1 MMSLIISDPGSRGS
15 GGEAESGGGG
25 AVIEGGWQCSLRQ
38 GGCHAG
44 SAAAP
49 GDPVLNG
56 RDSQLLVFL
65 CKIRKGGDPSS
76 EGLNPAGTRFFSSR
90 GWRFRVRTESR
101 DTLGCK
107 ETWAA
112 QPVDKFVKKQRCS
125 RGFLSHPDP
134 ADTRWT
140 HKPVL
145 PMYVCYRCL
154 IKRPNVVFRLQ
165 LVLTPRLIRSLEV
178 ILPRSIM
185 GSGIWNLAGEP
196 PAKTKDLDSHAF
208 DFKHI
213 IYSFHLICLSVAAH
227 SRLSIPP
234 CHAIWQVSP
243 GDERRGDNGLTTE
256 NWGARDANKI

>member
-1 MMSLIISDPGSRGS
+1 M
-15 GGEAESGGGG
+15 
-25 AVIEGGWQCSLRQ
+25 
-38 GGCHAG
+38 
-44 SAAAP
+44 
-49 GDPVLNG
+49 
-56 RDSQLLVFL
+56 
-65 CKIRKGGDPSS
+65 
-76 EGLNPAGTRFFSSR
+76 
-90 GWRFRVRTESR
+90 
-101 DTLGCK
+101 
-107 ETWAA
+107 
-112 QPVDKFVKKQRCS
+112 DKFVKKQRCS
-125 RGFLSHPDP
+125 RGFLFHPDP

-140 HKPVL
+140 HRPVL

-165 LVLTPRLIRSLEV
+165 RVVTPRLIRSLEV
-178 ILPRSIM
+178 ILPRSIT

-256 NWGARDANKI
+256 NWGARDANKILKKDIFNRCLIENEPPRPYLEIKENFYWKWNREGTNKQTRNGFLFQSYLSF